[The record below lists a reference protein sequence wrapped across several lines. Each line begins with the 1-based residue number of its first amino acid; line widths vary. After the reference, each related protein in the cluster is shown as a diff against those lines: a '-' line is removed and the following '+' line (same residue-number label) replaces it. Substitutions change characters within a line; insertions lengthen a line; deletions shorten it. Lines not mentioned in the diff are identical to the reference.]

1 MSFLFAGCGAAPINR
16 AKIAK
21 TQTPVSELK
30 NELPQQTAK
39 IAQNSPKRTQK
50 ILEAKDP
57 ESTELVFAEAYE
69 SMTRGE
75 WQNGITLFDDALKSG
90 FLNDGA
96 RAIAY
101 WNLYY
106 AHNQLKRDD
115 ACLEAISSFIV
126 VAEELLYPVDSSRLT
141 QEVYRDFIESFNL
154 KRRLERARAKI
165 AAAWSE
171 RSNDYGRSR
180 DYPIRIRSDME
191 KIYFIGFAQPCS
203 TGPLEF
209 VKTRSLGLSN
219 DAHLE
224 RVEVH
229 CRHDKNQKIPKY
241 FFFEVALK

>member
-1 MSFLFAGCGAAPINR
+1 MLSISKNRFFLPPQTLIVGLAFAVSFLFAGCGAAPINR

-115 ACLEAISSFIV
+115 ACLEAWV
-126 VAEELLYPVDSSRLT
+126 NR
-141 QEVYRDFIESFNL
+141 L
-154 KRRLERARAKI
+154 KRE
-165 AAAWSE
+165 
-171 RSNDYGRSR
+171 
-180 DYPIRIRSDME
+180 
-191 KIYFIGFAQPCS
+191 
-203 TGPLEF
+203 
-209 VKTRSLGLSN
+209 
-219 DAHLE
+219 
-224 RVEVH
+224 
-229 CRHDKNQKIPKY
+229 
-241 FFFEVALK
+241 